1 VGRGAG
7 TGGSSVP
14 RVTAETTVAG
24 AWDFAVEL
32 RRDPATAEAREAVLA
47 DPAFGQ
53 AFTDHMVV
61 AEWTAERGWHDPRVT
76 AYAPLTVSP
85 AAAVLHYSQEIFEG
99 LKAYRHADGS
109 VWAFRPDRNAARFTA
124 SAERLALP
132 HVPEEAFV
140 AALRALVTVDEA
152 WVPSAEHG
160 ETSLYLRPYMIATEA
175 ALSVRPAREVLFG
188 VIASP
193 AGPYFNT
200 GPRPVSIWLTT
211 STIRATPG
219 GTGAAKCGGNYAA
232 SLAGL
237 AEAVANGCEQVAFVD
252 AAQHKWLEEIGSMN
266 MFFVYADG
274 RIATPELS
282 GSILEG
288 VTRASVLELAADLGH
303 PVEERRISA
312 DEWKDGVRT
321 GEITEVFASGT
332 AAVITPIGR
341 LAWPDGDV
349 TIGDHSVNYGVG
361 PVTAKIRSTLL
372 DLQYGRIPDKH
383 NWLTRLA

>member
-1 VGRGAG
+1 MIGEQRG
-7 TGGSSVP
+7 TT
-14 RVTAETTVAG
+14 TAD

-32 RRDPATAEAREAVLA
+32 RSDPATEEARTAVLA
-47 DPAFGQ
+47 KPAFGQ
-53 AFTDHMVV
+53 SFTDHMVV
-61 AEWTAERGWHDPRVT
+61 ANWTADGGWQDPRVT
-76 AYAPLTVSP
+76 AYAPLKVSP

-109 VWAFRPDRNAARFTA
+109 VWSFRPERNAARFTA
-124 SAERLALP
+124 SAQRLALP
-132 HVPEEAFV
+132 HVPEDAFIG
-140 AALRALVTVDEA
+140 ALRALVTVDEP
-152 WVPSAEHG
+152 WVPSADNG

-175 ALSVRPAREVLFG
+175 ALSVRPAGEVLFG

-193 AGPYFNT
+193 AGPYFDT
-200 GPRPVSIWLTT
+200 GPKPVSIWLTT
-211 STIRATPG
+211 ATIRATPG
-219 GTGAAKCGGNYAA
+219 GTGAAKCGGNYAS

-252 AAQHKWLEEIGSMN
+252 AVEHKWLEEIGSMN

-303 PVEERRISA
+303 KVEERRISA
-312 DEWKDGVRT
+312 DEWKDGVRS

-341 LAWPDGDV
+341 VAWPNGEL
-349 TIGDHSVNYGVG
+349 TIGDHSLNYGVG
-361 PVTAKIRSTLL
+361 PVTAKLRSTLL
-372 DLQYGRIPDKH
+372 DLQYGHTPDDKG
-383 NWLTRLA
+383 WLTRLT

>member
-1 VGRGAG
+1 MR
-7 TGGSSVP
+7 T
-14 RVTAETTVAG
+14 VTAETTVTD

-32 RRDPATAEAREAVLA
+32 RSDPATAEARAEVLA
-47 DPAFGQ
+47 KPAFGQ
-53 AFTDHMVV
+53 SFTDHMVV
-61 AEWTAERGWHDPRVT
+61 ANWTADRGWHDSKVT
-76 AYAPLTVSP
+76 AYAPLKVSP

-99 LKAYRHADGS
+99 LKAFRHADGS

-132 HVPEEAFV
+132 RVPEDAFV
-140 AALRALVTVDEA
+140 AALRALVTVDEP

-193 AGPYFNT
+193 AGPYFDT
-200 GPRPVSIWLTT
+200 GPKPVSIWLTT

-252 AAQHKWLEEIGSMN
+252 AVEHKWLEEIGSMN

-274 RIATPELS
+274 RIATPALS

-288 VTRASVLELAADLGH
+288 VTRASVIDLAKDLGH
-303 PVEERRISA
+303 TVEERQISA
-312 DEWKDGVRT
+312 DEWKDGVRS

-332 AAVITPIGR
+332 AAVVTPIGR
-341 LAWPDGDV
+341 VAWPDGDL
-349 TIGDHSVNYGVG
+349 TIGDHSVDHGVG
-361 PVTAKIRSTLL
+361 PVTQSIRSALL
-372 DLQYGRIPDKH
+372 DLQYGRTPDTRG
-383 NWLTRLA
+383 WLTRLA

>member
-1 VGRGAG
+1 MRK
-7 TGGSSVP
+7 
-14 RVTAETTVAG
+14 VTAETTVTD

-32 RRDPATAEAREAVLA
+32 RSDPATAEARAEVLA
-47 DPAFGQ
+47 KPSFGQ
-53 AFTDHMVV
+53 SFTDHMVV
-61 AEWTAERGWHDPRVT
+61 ANWTADRGWHDAKVT
-76 AYAPLTVSP
+76 AYAPIKVSP

-99 LKAYRHADGS
+99 LKAFRHADGS

-132 HVPEEAFV
+132 HVPEDAFV
-140 AALRALVTVDEA
+140 AALRALVIVDEP
-152 WVPSAEHG
+152 WVPSAEDG

-193 AGPYFNT
+193 AGPYFDT
-200 GPRPVSIWLTT
+200 GPKPVSIWLTT

-252 AAQHKWLEEIGSMN
+252 AVEHKWLEEIGSMN

-274 RIATPELS
+274 RIATPALS

-288 VTRASVLELAADLGH
+288 VTRASVVDLAKDLGH
-303 PVEERRISA
+303 TVEERLISA
-312 DEWKDGVRT
+312 DEWKDGVRS
-321 GEITEVFASGT
+321 GEISEVFASGT

-341 LAWPDGDV
+341 VAWPDGDL
-349 TIGDHSVNYGVG
+349 TIGDHSVDHGVG
-361 PVTAKIRSTLL
+361 PVTQSIRSALL
-372 DLQYGRIPDKH
+372 DLQYGRTP
-383 NWLTRLA
+383 NPRGWLTRLA

>member
-1 VGRGAG
+1 VR
-7 TGGSSVP
+7 
-14 RVTAETTVAG
+14 RVTAETTVTD

-32 RRDPATAEAREAVLA
+32 RSDPASAEARAEVLA
-47 DPAFGQ
+47 KPSFGQ
-53 AFTDHMVV
+53 SFTDHMVV
-61 AEWTAERGWHDPRVT
+61 ANWTADRGWHDARVT
-76 AYAPLTVSP
+76 AYAPIKVSP

-132 HVPEEAFV
+132 HVPEDAFV
-140 AALRALVTVDEA
+140 AALRALVTVDEP

-193 AGPYFNT
+193 AGPYFDT
-200 GPRPVSIWLTT
+200 GPKPVSIWLTT

-252 AAQHKWLEEIGSMN
+252 AVEHKWLEEIGSMN

-288 VTRASVLELAADLGH
+288 VTRASVVDIAQDLGH
-303 PVEERRISA
+303 TVEERRISA
-312 DEWKDGVRT
+312 DEWKDGVRS

-341 LAWPDGDV
+341 VAWPDGDL
-349 TIGDHSVNYGVG
+349 TIGDHSVDHGVG
-361 PVTAKIRSTLL
+361 PVTQSIRSTLL
-372 DLQYGRIPDKH
+372 DLQYGRTPDPRA
-383 NWLTRLA
+383 WLTRLA

>member
-1 VGRGAG
+1 MQ
-7 TGGSSVP
+7 
-14 RVTAETTVAG
+14 RVTSETQSTTVTSG
-24 AWDFAVEL
+24 WDFAVEL
-32 RRDPATAEAREAVLA
+32 RSDPASAEARSVILA
-47 DPAFGQ
+47 KPAFGQ
-53 AFTDHMVV
+53 SFTDHMVV
-61 AEWTAERGWHDPRVT
+61 ANWTDDRGWHDPKVT
-76 AYAPLTVSP
+76 AFAPLSVSP
-85 AAAVLHYSQEIFEG
+85 AAAVLHYTQEIFEG

-109 VWAFRPDRNAARFTA
+109 VWAFRPDRNATRFLK

-132 HVPEEAFV
+132 QVPEEAFIS
-140 AALRALVTVDEA
+140 ALRALVTVDEP
-152 WVPSAEHG
+152 WVPSAEDG

-193 AGPYFNT
+193 AGPYFDT
-200 GPRPVSIWLTT
+200 GPKPVSIWLTT

-252 AAQHKWLEEIGSMN
+252 AAAHKWLEEIGSMN

-274 RIATPELS
+274 RIATPELN

-303 PVEERRISA
+303 EVEERRISA
-312 DEWKDGVRT
+312 DEWKDGVRS

-341 LAWPDGDV
+341 VAWPDGDL
-349 TIGDHSVNYGVG
+349 TIGDHTVDLGVG
-361 PVTAKIRSTLL
+361 PVTKSIRATLL
-372 DLQYGRIPDKH
+372 DLQYGRTPDPRG
-383 NWLTRLA
+383 WLTRLA

>member
-1 VGRGAG
+1 MWAVGRGRVSG
-7 TGGSSVP
+7 GGSVR
-14 RVTAETTVAG
+14 RVTAETTVTD

-32 RRDPATAEAREAVLA
+32 RSDPATAETRAEVLA
-47 DPAFGQ
+47 KPSFGQ
-53 AFTDHMVV
+53 SFTDHMVV
-61 AEWTAERGWHDPRVT
+61 ADWTTDRGWHDARVT
-76 AYAPLTVSP
+76 AYAPIRVSP

-132 HVPEEAFV
+132 QVPEDAFV
-140 AALRALVTVDEA
+140 AALRALVTVDEP

-160 ETSLYLRPYMIATEA
+160 ETSLYSRPYMIATEA

-193 AGPYFNT
+193 AGPYFDT
-200 GPRPVSIWLTT
+200 GPKPVSIWLTT

-252 AAQHKWLEEIGSMN
+252 AVEHKWLEEIGSMN

-288 VTRASVLELAADLGH
+288 VTRASVVDLAKDLGPHRRGAADLGGRM
-303 PVEERRISA
+303 EGRRPQRR
-312 DEWKDGVRT
+312 DHRGVR
-321 GEITEVFASGT
+321 VRH
-332 AAVITPIGR
+332 GR
-341 LAWPDGDV
+341 GHHPDRPRRV
-349 TIGDHSVNYGVG
+349 
-361 PVTAKIRSTLL
+361 A
-372 DLQYGRIPDKH
+372 
-383 NWLTRLA
+383 

>member
-1 VGRGAG
+1 M
-7 TGGSSVP
+7 
-14 RVTAETTVAG
+14 TAETTVTD

-32 RRDPATAEAREAVLA
+32 RSDPATAEARAKVLA
-47 DPAFGQ
+47 KPSFGQ
-53 AFTDHMVV
+53 SFTDHMVV
-61 AEWTAERGWHDPRVT
+61 ANWTADRGWHDARVT
-76 AYAPLTVSP
+76 AYAPIRVSP

-99 LKAYRHADGS
+99 LKAFRHADGS

-132 HVPEEAFV
+132 HVPEDAFV
-140 AALRALVTVDEA
+140 AALRALVTVDEP

-193 AGPYFNT
+193 AGPYFDT
-200 GPRPVSIWLTT
+200 GPKPVSIWLTT

-252 AAQHKWLEEIGSMN
+252 AVEHKWLEEIGSMN

-288 VTRASVLELAADLGH
+288 VTRASVVDLAKDLGH
-303 PVEERRISA
+303 TVEERRISA
-312 DEWKDGVRT
+312 DEWKDGVRS

-341 LAWPDGDV
+341 VAWPDGDL
-349 TIGDHSVNYGVG
+349 TIGDHSVDHGVG
-361 PVTAKIRSTLL
+361 PVTQSIRSALL
-372 DLQYGRIPDKH
+372 DLQYGRTPDPRG
-383 NWLTRLA
+383 WLTRLA

>member
-1 VGRGAG
+1 MRK
-7 TGGSSVP
+7 
-14 RVTAETTVAG
+14 VTAETTVTD

-32 RRDPATAEAREAVLA
+32 RSDPATAEARAEVLA
-47 DPAFGQ
+47 KPSFGQ
-53 AFTDHMVV
+53 SFTDHMVV
-61 AEWTAERGWHDPRVT
+61 ANWTADRGWHDARVT
-76 AYAPLTVSP
+76 AYAPIKVSP

-99 LKAYRHADGS
+99 LKAFRHADGS

-124 SAERLALP
+124 SAARLALP
-132 HVPEEAFV
+132 HVPEDAFV
-140 AALRALVTVDEA
+140 AALRALVIVDEP
-152 WVPSAEHG
+152 WVPSAEDG

-193 AGPYFNT
+193 AGPYFDT
-200 GPRPVSIWLTT
+200 GPKPVSIWLTT

-252 AAQHKWLEEIGSMN
+252 AVEHKWLEEIGSMN

-274 RIATPELS
+274 RIATPALS

-288 VTRASVLELAADLGH
+288 VTRASVVDLAKDLGH
-303 PVEERRISA
+303 TVEERLISA
-312 DEWKDGVRT
+312 DEWKDGVRS
-321 GEITEVFASGT
+321 GEISEVFASGT

-341 LAWPDGDV
+341 VAWPDGDL
-349 TIGDHSVNYGVG
+349 TIGDHSVDHGVG
-361 PVTAKIRSTLL
+361 PVTQSIRSALL
-372 DLQYGRIPDKH
+372 DLQYGRTADPRG
-383 NWLTRLA
+383 WLTRLA

>member
-1 VGRGAG
+1 MRK
-7 TGGSSVP
+7 
-14 RVTAETTVAG
+14 VTAETTVTD

-32 RRDPATAEAREAVLA
+32 RSDPATAEARAEVLA
-47 DPAFGQ
+47 KPSFGQ
-53 AFTDHMVV
+53 SFTDHMVV
-61 AEWTAERGWHDPRVT
+61 ANWTADRGWHDAKVT
-76 AYAPLTVSP
+76 AYAPIKVSP

-99 LKAYRHADGS
+99 LKAFRHADGS

-132 HVPEEAFV
+132 HVPEDAFV
-140 AALRALVTVDEA
+140 AALRALVTVDEP
-152 WVPSAEHG
+152 WVPSAEDG

-193 AGPYFNT
+193 AGPYFDT
-200 GPRPVSIWLTT
+200 GPKPVSIWLTT

-252 AAQHKWLEEIGSMN
+252 AVEHKWLEEIGSMN

-274 RIATPELS
+274 RIATPALS

-288 VTRASVLELAADLGH
+288 VTRASVVDLAKDLGH
-303 PVEERRISA
+303 TVEERLISA
-312 DEWKDGVRT
+312 DEWKDGVRS
-321 GEITEVFASGT
+321 GEISEVFASGT

-341 LAWPDGDV
+341 VAWPDGDL
-349 TIGDHSVNYGVG
+349 TIGDHSVDHGVG
-361 PVTAKIRSTLL
+361 PVTQSIRSALL
-372 DLQYGRIPDKH
+372 DLQYGRTPDPRG
-383 NWLTRLA
+383 WLTRLA

>member
-1 VGRGAG
+1 M
-7 TGGSSVP
+7 
-14 RVTAETTVAG
+14 TAETTVTG
-24 AWDFAVEL
+24 AWDFPVEL
-32 RRDPATAEAREAVLA
+32 RSDPASAEARAEVLA
-47 DPAFGQ
+47 KPSFGQ
-53 AFTDHMVV
+53 QFTDHMVV
-61 AEWTAERGWHDPRVT
+61 ANWTDGRGWHDSKVT
-76 AYAPLTVSP
+76 AYAPLKLSP
-85 AAAVLHYSQEIFEG
+85 AAAVFHYSQEIFEG

-109 VWAFRPDRNAARFTA
+109 VWAFRPERNAARFTA

-132 HVPEEAFV
+132 QVPEDAFL
-140 AALRALVTVDEA
+140 ASLRALVTVDEP
-152 WVPSAEHG
+152 WVPSAEDS

-175 ALSVRPAREVLFG
+175 ALSVRPAREVLYG

-193 AGPYFNT
+193 AGPYFDT
-200 GPRPVSIWLTT
+200 GPKPVSIWLTT

-252 AAQHKWLEEIGSMN
+252 AVEHKWLEEIGSMN
-266 MFFVYADG
+266 LFFVYADG
-274 RIATPELS
+274 RIATPSLN

-288 VTRASVLELAADLGH
+288 VTRTSVLDLAADLGH
-303 PVEERRISA
+303 KVEERQISA
-312 DEWKDGVRT
+312 DEWKDGVSS

-341 LAWPDGDV
+341 VAWPTGDL
-349 TIGDHSVNYGVG
+349 TIGDHSVDYGVG
-361 PVTAKIRSTLL
+361 PVTQSIRTSLL
-372 DLQYGRIPDKH
+372 DLQYGRTPDTH

>member
-1 VGRGAG
+1 M
-7 TGGSSVP
+7 
-14 RVTAETTVAG
+14 TAETTASDV
-24 AWDFAVEL
+24 WSFAVE
-32 RRDPATAEAREAVLA
+32 RRSDPASAEARAAILA

-61 AEWTAERGWHDPRVT
+61 ANWSVEQGWFDQKVT
-76 AYAPLTVSP
+76 AYAPLRVSP
-85 AAAVLHYSQEIFEG
+85 AAAVLHYAQEIFEG

-109 VWAFRPDRNAARFTA
+109 VWAFRPERNAARFAA
-124 SAERLALP
+124 SAQRLALP
-132 HVPEEAFV
+132 QLPEGAFV
-140 AALRALVTVDEA
+140 AALRALVTADEP
-152 WVPSAEHG
+152 WVPSAADG

-175 ALSVRPAREVLFG
+175 ALSVRPSHEVLFG

-193 AGPYFNT
+193 AGPYFDT

-237 AEAVANGCEQVAFVD
+237 AEAVANGCEQVAFVE
-252 AAQHKWLEEIGSMN
+252 AVEHKWLEEIGSMN

-274 RIATPELS
+274 RVVTPELS
-282 GSILEG
+282 GSILAG
-288 VTRASVLELAADLGH
+288 VTRASVLELAAELGH
-303 PVEERRISA
+303 PVEERQISA
-312 DEWKDGVRT
+312 DEWKDGVRS

-341 LAWPDGDV
+341 LAWPEGDL
-349 TIGDHSVNYGVG
+349 TIGDHSVDHGVG
-361 PVTAKIRSTLL
+361 PVTRQIRSALL
-372 DLQYGRIPDKH
+372 DLQYGRVPDTRG
-383 NWLTRLA
+383 WLTRLA